1 MHYMINCENLGS
13 FVYFLFAGT
22 YGTIEFSM
30 SYDEAEEHLVINV
43 VKAKVREQVVGKMM
57 GIENALRFFIR
68 NRILSQAQFLDV
80 TVTSLL

>member
-1 MHYMINCENLGS
+1 
-13 FVYFLFAGT
+13 
-22 YGTIEFSM
+22 M

>member
-1 MHYMINCENLGS
+1 MINCENLGS

-57 GIENALRFFIR
+57 GIENALRF
-68 NRILSQAQFLDV
+68 L
-80 TVTSLL
+80 

>member
-1 MHYMINCENLGS
+1 MINCESLGS

-43 VKAKVREQVVGKMM
+43 VKAKVSEQLVVEKMM
-57 GIENALRFFIR
+57 ESKMHSGFCKKPDLEPG
-68 NRILSQAQFLDV
+68 SV
-80 TVTSLL
+80 S

>member
-1 MHYMINCENLGS
+1 MINCESLGS

-43 VKAKVREQVVGKMM
+43 VKAKVSEQVVEKMM
-57 GIENALRFFIR
+57 ESKMHSG
-68 NRILSQAQFLDV
+68 FL
-80 TVTSLL
+80 